1 MPYRT
6 VSQSDGFTLIE
17 LMIAVAILGILATIA
32 VPNLQGLMPRYHVN
46 GAARQLLGDV
56 MAARMRAVSQ
66 HRQVKIFIPSDRAYT
81 ICDDANADGTV
92 EEGEGRVQLTDLQ
105 TSYPGV
111 TVAASR
117 NPTFNAKGAADSFTT
132 LTLTKAGRS
141 KTVTIVVSGHAR
153 IE

>member
-1 MPYRT
+1 
-6 VSQSDGFTLIE
+6 
-17 LMIAVAILGILATIA
+17 MIAVAVLGILATIA
-32 VPNLQGLMPRYHVN
+32 VPNLQGLMPGYRLN
-46 GAARQLLGDV
+46 GAARQLLGNV
-56 MAARMRAVSQ
+56 MAGRMHAVSQ
-66 HRQVKIFIPSDRAYT
+66 HHQVKLFFPNDREYH

-92 EEGEGRVQLTDLQ
+92 DDCEGRAQRTDLQ

-132 LTLTKAGRS
+132 LTLTKAGRT
-141 KTVTIVVSGHAR
+141 KTLTIAVSGHAR